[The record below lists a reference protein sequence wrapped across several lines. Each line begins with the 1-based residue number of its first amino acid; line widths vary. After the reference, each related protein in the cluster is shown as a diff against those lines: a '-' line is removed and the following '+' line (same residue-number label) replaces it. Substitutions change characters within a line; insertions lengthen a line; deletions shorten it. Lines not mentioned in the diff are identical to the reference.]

1 MINVAKQYI
10 SIFSPVGLARPR
22 PSGGKVASA
31 GLAAPVE
38 VGRTSSALLVE
49 VHRPLAVLLEVRRC
63 SGLVRRKDLEGV
75 ADLAASLVPR
85 RIDSAAASAVQS
97 DSDTG

>member
-1 MINVAKQYI
+1 LEH
-10 SIFSPVGLARPR
+10 LAT
-22 PSGGKVASA
+22 SADLVASA

-85 RIDSAAASAVQS
+85 RIDSAAASAVLPCRRCRRRRLGLPRLS
-97 DSDTG
+97 R